1 MGSLKIGF
9 FTDSYFPEIDGV
21 TYTLKLWK
29 ERLEERGH
37 EVFIVYPDSE
47 RYDPEKGEI
56 PVRSVPN
63 PFYSGYNIAVPLGF
77 DYDRVPEGLDIVH
90 CHGPAFIGRLGRR
103 YAAKKGLPNI
113 YTHHTPIE
121 EYVEQSVRSKKLA
134 DLIARA
140 YLPIENR
147 FLSEF
152 DVVTAST
159 GRMNRDVDAKE
170 LTVGVDMD
178 FFEPQEYSFVEGMDI
193 ERPVAGYSGR
203 ISTEKNV
210 DQLCEFAEE
219 FEGSV
224 VIVGEGPKRSQ
235 IEETAGENV
244 EVMDFLDREKLPEF
258 YSGIDVFVTASTGDT
273 LGLSTLEANACGTPV
288 VAADVE
294 PFDQT
299 IKAENG
305 ERFEFG
311 DTGEMVRMVE
321 RALANDYRTRKG
333 AEKHCIRE
341 TIDTLEEMYLDTLE
355 GMHQEVRK
363 WEATA

>member
-29 ERLEERGH
+29 ERLAEKGH
-37 EVFIVYPDSE
+37 EVFIIYPNSK
-47 RYDPEKGEI
+47 RYDPKNGEI

-77 DYDRVPEGLDIVH
+77 DYDRVPEGLDVVH

-103 YAAKKGLPNI
+103 YAAKKNVPRI

-121 EYVEQSVRSKKLA
+121 EYLEQSVPSKKLA
-134 DLIARA
+134 DLIARM
-140 YLPIENR
+140 YVPIENR
-147 FLSEF
+147 FLSKF

-159 GRMNRDVDAKE
+159 GRINRGVEAKE
-170 LTVGVDMD
+170 LTVGIDMD
-178 FFEPQEYSFVEGMDI
+178 FFEPKEGSFIEEIEV

-224 VIVGEGPKRSQ
+224 VIVGEGPKKSQ
-235 IEETAGENV
+235 IEGMAGENV
-244 EVMDFLDREKLPEF
+244 EVMDFLDREHLPEF

-294 PFDQT
+294 PFSHT
-299 IKAENG
+299 ITDENG
-305 ERFEFG
+305 ERFELG
-311 DTGEMVRMVE
+311 DTGGMVRMVE
-321 RALANDYRTRKG
+321 KALANDYHTRKA

-341 TIDTLEEMYLDTLE
+341 TIDTLEGIYE
-355 GMHQEVRK
+355 EV
-363 WEATA
+363 